1 MSINNQ
7 NNRAPIFF
15 WLAVVA
21 FIILAVR
28 VFYLQ
33 FIGDD
38 QLKKRAHGNKIRTT
52 VIEPARGRLY
62 DRNGILLVDN
72 QHAYNLYVVPE
83 VILNHHSSLN
93 FVAALFKENPD
104 SLRALLADSTVEQNQ
119 ELRLKRDVGLEIFA
133 KLEEQGGSI
142 KGVKVKNEWKR
153 TYPLAL
159 APHILG
165 YVGEA
170 KQESEFNEVV
180 SAGDLCGKEG
190 IEFAYDLQLRGK
202 RGVIR
207 ELRDVH
213 NRKISDY
220 NPNEW
225 VTAERGRDIW
235 LTIDAELQLFVEDLF
250 KDKAGAVVVT
260 DCRNGEILAMTSKP
274 DYPAELFSK
283 SISTEDWKKW
293 SEDPEKPLYNKAI
306 MGEYPPGSVLKMA
319 VALAAFDQGI
329 ADANTSVVCRG
340 GLQVGSRFIKCW
352 NKYGHGSVGIIGA
365 LMGSCDTYFYQLAYR
380 INIDKWAAY
389 LKAWGL
395 GEKTGIDLRYEK
407 AGNIPNIEY
416 YKVRNRELPTGNR
429 AILMIGQGEVL
440 TTPLQIACH
449 TAYLANGGQK
459 IKPHL
464 FYKSG
469 LDSATENYTAPI
481 PEKIKVSM
489 NDLNIVRQGMYAV
502 VNSGGGTANQGASS
516 IFRFA
521 GKTGTAQN
529 PHGADH
535 AWFTAYG
542 PFKNPEITVTLFE
555 EYGMHGASLSP
566 MARSIFEKWQQI
578 KQRKPGSKP
587 VIDLKPDS
595 LKL

>member
-1 MSINNQ
+1 MSLNNQ

-15 WLAVVA
+15 WLAVAA
-21 FIILAVR
+21 FTVLAGR

-62 DRNGILLVDN
+62 DRNGVLLVDN

-83 VILNHHSSLN
+83 VLLNNQTSLN
-93 FVAALFKENPD
+93 FVAALFKDNPE
-104 SLRALLADSTVEQNQ
+104 SLRIVLSDSTVEQNQ
-119 ELRLKRDVGLEIFA
+119 EFRLRRDVGLEIFA
-133 KLEEQGGSI
+133 KLEEQGGQI
-142 KGVKVKNEWKR
+142 RGVKVKNEWKR
-153 TYPLAL
+153 TYPLAI

-180 SAGDLCGKEG
+180 KAGDLCGKEG
-190 IEFAYDLQLRGK
+190 VEFAYDLKLRGK
-202 RGVIR
+202 RGVVR

-220 NPNEW
+220 NPEEW
-225 VTAERGRDIW
+225 IKPERGKDIW
-235 LTIDAELQLFVEDLF
+235 LTIDAELQLFIEDLF
-250 KDKAGAVVVT
+250 KDKSGAVVVT

-283 SISTEDWKKW
+283 SISSEEWKKW
-293 SEDPEKPLYNKAI
+293 SENPEKPLYNKAI

-329 ADANTSVVCRG
+329 ADVSTSVVCRG

-352 NKYGHGSVGIIGA
+352 NKYGHGSVNVISA

-380 INIDKWAAY
+380 INLDKWAAY
-389 LKAWGL
+389 LNKWGL

-407 AGNIPNIEY
+407 SGNIPNRDY
-416 YKVRNRELPTGNR
+416 YKIRNREIPTGNL
-429 AILMIGQGEVL
+429 AILMIGQGEIL
-440 TTPLQIACH
+440 TTPLQIACY

-469 LDSATENYTAPI
+469 IDSATSNYPMPGPT
-481 PEKIKVSM
+481 KIEVSQ
-489 NDLNIVRQGMYAV
+489 NNLDLIHQGMYAV

-516 IFRFA
+516 VVRFA

-542 PFKNPEITVTLFE
+542 PYKNPDLVVTIFE

-566 MARSIFEKWQQI
+566 MARSIFEKWHQI
-578 KQRKPGSKP
+578 KNRKPGEKP
-587 VIDLKPDS
+587 VIELKRDS